1 MYLSG
6 YDDDGNDGTV
16 VTVIMVV
23 SKTLM
28 VSISGARYN
37 SCDLEKRGGG
47 T

>member
-1 MYLSG
+1 MMA
-6 YDDDGNDGTV
+6 NGTV

-37 SCDLEKRGGG
+37 SRDLEKRWGGS
-47 T
+47 